1 MTFRIPA
8 GLFIEINKLILEKQ
22 RNENGQ
28 TILEKNMFL
37 TYKKMLKIII
47 H

>member
-1 MTFRIPA
+1 MEFYKHSSNP
-8 GLFIEINKLILEKQ
+8 EEHSKYEEKQ